1 MDLPL
6 IRIINSGNLSTLQA
20 VCRFGFS
27 DFGIPKSGFQD
38 RISAH
43 LANWLVGNKRFNTL
57 IESYANYFEFEVI
70 NDCSMGVQGACSE
83 IRING
88 QSVSLDQAH
97 HLRVNDRIQL
107 FNNTYGAILYLAV
120 AGGFTVTE
128 VLGSTSTDTANG
140 LGGLNGLPLA
150 SQDILKGSKF
160 NMPRRMRSIPEGLSS
175 RGYFSKNATVHVI
188 SGPEAYLFTKEV
200 IDNFYSYAF
209 LLSAEISRVGYR
221 LTGHP
226 IHADS
231 YNIPSKTVLPGTI
244 QIPPSGDPIILMADG
259 PVTGG
264 YPRMGV
270 VAKVDQPILAQLR
283 SGGRVRFLACLPEE
297 ARTREANQRQW
308 IEELYHKKT
317 ER

>member
-1 MDLPL
+1 MNIPL
-6 IRIINSGNLSTLQA
+6 IKIINSGNLSTIQA
-20 VCRFGFS
+20 ERRLGFS
-27 DFGIPKSGFQD
+27 NFGVPVAGFQD
-38 RISAH
+38 KISAQM
-43 LANWLVGNKRFNTL
+43 ANWLVGNKRFTSL
-57 IESYANYFEFEVI
+57 IESYADYFEFEVI
-70 NDCSMGVQGACSE
+70 NDCGMGIQGACSE

-88 QSVSLDQAH
+88 QSVPLNQSH

-107 FNNTYGAILYLAV
+107 FNNTHGAILYMAIT
-120 AGGFTVTE
+120 GGFFATVA
-128 VLGSTSTDTANG
+128 LGTAATDVSNG
-140 LGGLNGLPLA
+140 LGGLNGMPLK
-150 SQDILKGSKF
+150 SHDILKGSKF
-160 NMPRRMRSIPEGLSS
+160 ITSMSPRRLPEVFPFHP
-175 RGYFSKNATVHVI
+175 YFSKNMTVRVI
-188 SGPEAYLFTKEV
+188 AGPEAYLFTKEA
-200 IDNFYSYAF
+200 IDTFYSHAF
-209 LLSAEISRVGYR
+209 VLSAESSRVGYR

-231 YNIPSKTVLPGTI
+231 HNIPSKTVLPGTI

-297 ARTREANQRQW
+297 ARLREANQRQW

>member
-20 VCRFGFS
+20 ASRFGFS
-27 DFGIPKSGFQD
+27 DFGIPESGFQD
-38 RISAH
+38 KISAQ

-88 QSVSLDQAH
+88 QSVSLDQGH
-97 HLRVNDRIQL
+97 HLTVNDRIQL
-107 FNNTYGAILYLAV
+107 FNNTHGAILYLAMT
-120 AGGFTVTE
+120 GGFTGTE
-128 VLGSTSTDTANG
+128 VLGSTATDITNG

-160 NMPRRMRSIPEGLSS
+160 NTPRQTRSIPEGLLS
-175 RGYFSKNATVHVI
+175 RRYFSKNVTVHVI
-188 SGPEAYLFTKEV
+188 AGPEAYLFTKEV
-200 IDNFYSYAF
+200 IDNFYSHAF
-209 LLSAEISRVGYR
+209 VLSAEISRVGYR

-226 IHADS
+226 IYADS

-264 YPRMGV
+264 YPRIGV
-270 VAKVDQPILAQLR
+270 VAKVDQPVLAQLR
-283 SGGRVRFLACLPEE
+283 SGGRVRFLPYLPGK
-297 ARTREANQRQW
+297 ARLREKNQSHW
-308 IEELYHKKT
+308 IEKMYNKKT

>member
-20 VCRFGFS
+20 FGFS
-27 DFGIPKSGFQD
+27 DFGIPESGFQD
-38 RISAH
+38 KISAQ

-88 QSVSLDQAH
+88 QSVSLDQGH
-97 HLRVNDRIQL
+97 HLTVNDRIQL
-107 FNNTYGAILYLAV
+107 FNNTHGAILYLAMT
-120 AGGFTVTE
+120 GGFTGTE
-128 VLGSTSTDTANG
+128 VLGSTATDITNG
-140 LGGLNGLPLA
+140 LGGLNGLPLV

-160 NMPRRMRSIPEGLSS
+160 NTPRQTRSIPEGLLS
-175 RGYFSKNATVHVI
+175 RRYFSKNVTVHVI
-188 SGPEAYLFTKEV
+188 AGPEAYLFTKEV
-200 IDNFYSYAF
+200 IDNFYSHAF
-209 LLSAEISRVGYR
+209 VLSAEISRVGYR

-283 SGGRVRFLACLPEE
+283 SGGRVRFLACLPED
-297 ARTREANQRQW
+297 ARLREANQRQW

>member
-6 IRIINSGNLSTLQA
+6 IRIINSGNLSTIQA
-20 VCRFGFS
+20 ERRLGFS
-27 DFGIPKSGFQD
+27 NFGVPVAGSQD
-38 RISAH
+38 KISAQM
-43 LANWLVGNKRFNTL
+43 ANWLVGNKRFTSL
-57 IESYANYFEFEVI
+57 IESYADYFEFEVI

-83 IRING
+83 IRIND
-88 QSVSLDQAH
+88 QSVSLDQGH
-97 HLRVNDRIQL
+97 HLTVNDRIQL
-107 FNNTYGAILYLAV
+107 FNNTYGAILYLAMT
-120 AGGFTVTE
+120 GGFTGTE
-128 VLGSTSTDTANG
+128 VLGSTATDITNG

-160 NMPRRMRSIPEGLSS
+160 NTPRQTRSIPEGLLS
-175 RGYFSKNATVHVI
+175 RRYFSKNVTVHVI
-188 SGPEAYLFTKEV
+188 AGPEAYLFTKEV
-200 IDNFYSYAF
+200 IDNFYSHAF
-209 LLSAEISRVGYR
+209 VLSAEISRVGYR

-244 QIPPSGDPIILMADG
+244 QIPPSGEPIILMADG

-283 SGGRVRFLACLPEE
+283 SGGRVRFLPYLPEK
-297 ARTREANQRQW
+297 ARLREENQSHW
-308 IEELYHKKT
+308 IAKMYNK
-317 ER
+317 

>member
-20 VCRFGFS
+20 ASRFGFS
-27 DFGIPKSGFQD
+27 DFGIPESGFQD
-38 RISAH
+38 KISAQ

-70 NDCSMGVQGACSE
+70 NDCGMGVQGACSE

-88 QSVSLDQAH
+88 HSVPLNQSH
-97 HLRVNDRIQL
+97 HLRANDRIQL
-107 FNNTYGAILYLAV
+107 FNNTHGAILYMAIT
-120 AGGFTVTE
+120 GGFLATVA
-128 VLGSTSTDTANG
+128 LGTAATDVSNG
-140 LGGLNGLPLA
+140 LGGLNGMPLK
-150 SQDILKGSKF
+150 SHDILKGSKY
-160 NMPRRMRSIPEGLSS
+160 NTSMLPRRLPETFPF
-175 RGYFSKNATVHVI
+175 RPYFSKNMTVRVI
-188 SGPEAYLFTKEV
+188 VGPEAYLFTKEA
-200 IDNFYSYAF
+200 IDTFYSHAF
-209 LLSAEISRVGYR
+209 VLSAEISRVGYR

-231 YNIPSKTVLPGTI
+231 HNIPSKTVLPGTI

-283 SGGRVRFLACLPEE
+283 SGGRVRFLPYLPEK
-297 ARTREANQRQW
+297 ARLREENQSHW
-308 IEELYHKKT
+308 IEKMYNK
-317 ER
+317 